1 MSTPEWMITEINQ
14 WSNDPYSFSVKVVCR
29 KKEDIQATINMIEA
43 SRALLAALESSVG
56 DLFYQIESKHGAE
69 AASKYPSIVEARA
82 AIAKA
87 KGVKP

>member
-1 MSTPEWMITEINQ
+1 MSAPEWMVIEINQ

-29 KKEDIQATINMIEA
+29 KKEDILASINTIEA
-43 SRALLAALESSVG
+43 SGVLLAALESSVS

-82 AIAKA
+82 AIARA
-87 KGVKP
+87 KGIKS